1 MEQFFKQ
8 FNDVILPIIFST
20 VLPIVGKIL
29 LVVLPLVGAV
39 AYLTLMERKVIG
51 AMQLRK
57 GPNVVGPFG
66 LLQPLADGVKLM
78 FKEVIIPTSANKVLF
93 LLAPVITFVLALI
106 GWAVVPF
113 SGEFVIS
120 DINVGVT
127 YLLATSSLGVYGII
141 IAGWAS
147 NSKYAFLG
155 AIRSSAQMISY
166 EVSIGLV
173 IVSVVLWTGSLNLS
187 EIVSAQ
193 SGRWFVFPL
202 FPMFILFFV
211 SALAETNRLP
221 FDLPEAESELVAGYN
236 VEYSSMP
243 FSMFFLG
250 EYANMILI
258 SAFAA
263 ILFLGGWLPPFDIAI
278 LNAIP
283 GPVWLMAKI
292 FILLFCFIWVR
303 ATLPRYRYDQ
313 LMRLGWKVF
322 LPISLIWV
330 VGTAAVIVYL

>member
-1 MEQFFKQ
+1 MEQFLIKLTEIF
-8 FNDVILPIIFST
+8 FII
-20 VLPIVGKIL
+20 LPIVGKIL

-51 AMQLRK
+51 AMQLRR

-66 LLQPLADGVKLM
+66 LLQPLADGLKLM
-78 FKEVIIPTSANKVLF
+78 FKEVIIPQNANKVLF
-93 LLAPVITFVLALI
+93 LLAPIITFTLALI
-106 GWAVVPF
+106 GWAVIPF
-113 SGEFVIS
+113 SETFVIAN
-120 DINVGVT
+120 INVGVT
-127 YLLATSSLGVYGII
+127 YLLAASSLGVYGII

-166 EVSIGLV
+166 EVSIGL
-173 IVSVVLWTGSLNLS
+173 IIITVVLCAGSLNLT
-187 EIVSAQ
+187 EIVLAQ
-193 SGRWFVFPL
+193 KTHWFVWPL
-202 FPMFILFFV
+202 FPMFILFFI

-243 FSMFFLG
+243 FSLFFLG

-258 SAFAA
+258 SSFAT
-263 ILFLGGWLPPFDIAI
+263 ILFLGGWLSPFD
-278 LNAIP
+278 NAFCNAVP
-283 GPVWLMAKI
+283 SLVWFVLKI
-292 FILLFCFIWVR
+292 FLLLFVFIWVR

-322 LPISLIWV
+322 LPLSLLWV
-330 VGTAAVIVYL
+330 VGTAAFIIYV